1 MGANSLVI
9 KKLMRFPKT
18 VDEDEI
24 SLIPGVNVL
33 VGEKDTGKSMWL
45 KMLDFVL
52 GKNKAV
58 ENSFGSKLAEKY
70 DSAGVVV
77 DIDGKEFLIKRKWK
91 EKGFS
96 NKIIM
101 DGVPMHYDEFSKEI
115 LEKLNIPILNFP
127 KGNPYTE
134 RKWPPLSFRT
144 LLRHIY
150 RREDSWKGFADK
162 QYDSEQHAALSLFAG
177 FADKLFPDE
186 YGDLI
191 SKQKKVNTLEVMKD
205 QFVEMLQEVSKE
217 LIVSKDLTV
226 AFTAESIQTAKDNLR
241 KQIDDLHLK
250 REKILEDL
258 QQKAIAETEETE
270 KGFGPDQVNLIS
282 EQIVNYRARVED
294 LFTKLSQAKKRL
306 NELREYFEVVRN
318 EEEKLKR
325 VKSAGS
331 IIGQLK
337 AKHCPVCDSVVEHGH
352 TSDGICYLC
361 KNPQQ
366 PNDKAVEA
374 GVARIEF
381 DLRQL
386 NAERQELAELI
397 SELEKEEKDSVAEIR
412 NIETEIQR
420 LKSRLRPINIAVAAI
435 LPPGIGLIE
444 QEIGGLEEQ
453 ILQLGRINETLK
465 KRSDLSE
472 QIHEIETEI
481 STLQADL
488 EKLRGEIDFQSAS
501 DTITDSMN
509 SYLNAL
515 NTGDPKRWTKGK
527 VTFKI
532 KDRGFDAFIGV
543 DQWSSELGATSKV
556 LFLLS
561 YHYGLLSLFS
571 KENFLYPGLVILDF
585 PPQLADGTSIADKE
599 NYLIEP
605 FINLL
610 AKPEYFNAQFIA
622 AGRSFQGLD
631 NINRIKLNH
640 VWA

>member
-9 KKLMRFPKT
+9 KKMMRFPKA

-33 VGEKDTGKSMWL
+33 VGEKDTGKTMWL

-52 GKNKAV
+52 GKNKVA
-58 ENSFGSKLAEKY
+58 EESFGSKLANKY
-70 DSAGVVV
+70 DSAGVLV
-77 DIDGKEFLIKRKWK
+77 DIDQKEILIERKWSERGLATK
-91 EKGFS
+91 V
-96 NKIIM
+96 IV
-101 DGVPMHYDEFSKEI
+101 DGVPMQYDEFSREI
-115 LEKLNIPILNFP
+115 LEKLNLPILNFP
-127 KGNPYTE
+127 KGNPFTE
-134 RKWPPLSFRT
+134 KKWPPLSFRT

-150 RREDSWKGFADK
+150 RREDSWADFAVK

-186 YGDLI
+186 YGDLV
-191 SKQKKVNTLEVMKD
+191 SKQKKVSAMETMKD
-205 QFVEMLQEVSKE
+205 QFVDMLQEVSKE

-226 AFTAESIQTAKDNLR
+226 AFTAESIQTAKGSLR

-258 QQKAIAETEETE
+258 QQKAITEETDKE
-270 KGFGPDQVNLIS
+270 FTPDKINIIS
-282 EQIVNYRARVED
+282 EQLVNYRARVED
-294 LFTKLSQAKKRL
+294 LSTKLSQVRKRL
-306 NELREYFEVVRN
+306 NELREYFGVVSN

-325 VKSAGS
+325 VQSAGS
-331 IIGQLK
+331 SMGQLK

-361 KNPQQ
+361 KKPQQ

-386 NAERQELAELI
+386 KAERLELAELI
-397 SELEKEEKDSVAEIR
+397 FELEKEEKDKVAEIR

-435 LPPGIGLIE
+435 LPPDIGLIE

-453 ILQLGRINETLK
+453 ILQLDRINETLK
-465 KRSDLSE
+465 KRSDLSG
-472 QIHEIETEI
+472 QIQSIETEI

-488 EKLRGEIDFQSAS
+488 KKLRSGIDYQSAG

-515 NTGDPKRWTKGK
+515 NSDDPTRWKKGK
-527 VTFKI
+527 VTLKI
-532 KDRGFDAFIGV
+532 KERSFDAFVAGN
-543 DQWSSELGATSKV
+543 QWSSELGATSKV

-571 KENFLYPGLVILDF
+571 KDNFLYPGLVILDF

-610 AKPEYFNAQFIA
+610 AKPEYSNTQFIA